1 MLGFVVVSHSKK
13 LAEEIIIL
21 CNEMKKYDFPVIN
34 GSGTESE
41 NLGSDP
47 LIIKT
52 AIEDAYLKDGVMIFV
67 DLGSSVF
74 NAEIALEFLDGDKY
88 DKNLIRIA
96 DASIVE
102 GVLMSM
108 AINDEKLVLS
118 ELEEELKE
126 LKNMKKVN

>member
-47 LIIKT
+47 LIIKK